1 LEFNERKNDMRR
13 SGRIVTWHEDRGFG
27 FVRPDDGGED
37 VFAHVSAFRDR
48 KRRPGVDDAVNFLP
62 DSDAKGRPRAE
73 QVVYSGTLSVPSGRV
88 LVPLGLSGAALLA
101 VFGASATGRL
111 PSFAPGWFVAAS
123 ILAFLVYAKDKWA
136 AQGGRWRTQES
147 TLHLLSVAGGWP
159 GALAAQVLLRHKSRK
174 QSFRVVFWWTV
185 VLNCV
190 VLGWMLTERGRQF
203 LRSFMGEYA
212 GMGFMDVFLAIIE
225 RVS

>member
-1 LEFNERKNDMRR
+1 MRR
-13 SGRIVTWHEDRGFG
+13 SGRIVSWNEDRGFG

-48 KRRPGVDDAVNFLP
+48 ARRTGLDDAVNFVSG
-62 DSDAKGRPRAE
+62 SDPKGRPRAE
-73 QVVYSGTLSVPSGRV
+73 QVVYSGALPVPSGRV

-111 PSFAPGWFVAAS
+111 PSFASGWCVAAS

-147 TLHLLSVAGGWP
+147 TLHLLSLAGGWP
-159 GALAAQVLLRHKSRK
+159 GALAAQTLLRHKSRK
-174 QSFRVVFWWTV
+174 QSFRIVFWWTV
-185 VLNCV
+185 VLNCG
-190 VLGWMLTERGRQF
+190 VLGWMLTERGRLF
-203 LRSFMGEYA
+203 FRSFMGEFA
-212 GMGFMDVFLAIIE
+212 GMGFMEALLMIIE